1 MKRRIIFVQGGGQ
14 DAHDEWDSKLVESLR
29 QALGPSYNMLYPNM
43 PNEADPS
50 YERWAEALRVEFAKQ
65 GDGAILVGHSIGA
78 TILINALAD
87 EARTFRPGGVFLV
100 AAPFVGDGGW
110 PPSDEIGDMSNLGQR
125 LSPNISIHLYH
136 GDKDDTAP
144 VSHLALYAKAIPQA
158 VAHRLSDRDHQLN
171 NDLSE
176 VAADILASAPD
187 RT

>member
-14 DAHDEWDSKLVESLR
+14 DAHDEWDSMLVESLR
-29 QALGPSYNMLYPNM
+29 QALGPRYDMLYPNM

-50 YERWAEALRVEFAKQ
+50 YERWAAALRVEFAKQ

-125 LSPNISIHLYH
+125 ALAQYFNSSLPWRQGRH
-136 GDKDDTAP
+136 GP
-144 VSHLALYAKAIPQA
+144 C
-158 VAHRLSDRDHQLN
+158 
-171 NDLSE
+171 
-176 VAADILASAPD
+176 LAS
-187 RT
+187 RTLCQSNPSSGRASAF